1 MNAQQERLILDNPNL
16 PDSNL
21 ANLTG
26 LTVKQVSYYRFINN
40 CRGQWFYKGSGI
52 PFCDFN
58 QEGYR
63 VRKSGK
69 KIFRGAFKEAIE
81 NVDRLIYCIENN
93 GKHLLK
99 TFEQQILDDLSF
111 LPAT

>member
-16 PDSNL
+16 PDSKL
-21 ANLTG
+21 ASLTD

-40 CRGQWFYKGSGI
+40 CRGEWFYKGSGI
-52 PFCDFN
+52 PFCAFHQD
-58 QEGYR
+58 GYR

-69 KIFRGAFKEAIE
+69 KIFRGSFAGAMI
-81 NVDRLIYCIENN
+81 NVDRLIYCLEND

-99 TFEQQILDDLSF
+99 TLEQKTFENLSF
-111 LPAT
+111 LER